1 METPTLEMPLYA
13 WALVGVLLVAWI
25 YLLLPQ
31 RFRPFAP
38 RSAPPQ
44 YLELKWRDPAPVA
57 PPRKLTLEQLATTNS
72 RQLLSLVRA
81 FWEARSCT
89 VDATGSELLI
99 HRPSTGRVFAVARC
113 NAAPVQVEVAEVEAL
128 WALVHRHT
136 APLGLYYGLGGFTA
150 QAIEFA
156 KQKHL
161 KLIAGDTLVSD
172 IDSLKP
178 EQQRELHA
186 RLDPGMRAAA

>member
-1 METPTLEMPLYA
+1 MQSLTLEMPLYA
-13 WALVGVLLVAWI
+13 WALVGVLSLAWI

-38 RSAPPQ
+38 RSGSTQ

-81 FWEARSCT
+81 FWEARACA
-89 VDATGSELLI
+89 VDVTGSELLI

-113 NAAPVQVEVAEVEAL
+113 NAAPAQVEVAEIEAL

-136 APLGLYYGLGGFTA
+136 APLGLYYGLGGFSA
-150 QAIEFA
+150 EALEFA

-172 IDSLKP
+172 IDALKP